1 MMGEKEAV
9 MTGFLKDP
17 LSPTMFPANCDMRTL
32 AGFRRTMSGGDQQLL
47 DELLGSV
54 DDHWPLQAES
64 AHLTRLDL
72 LLLTMVVEQ
81 HRRLK
86 QLEAGLV

>member
-1 MMGEKEAV
+1 

-17 LSPTMFPANCDMRTL
+17 LSPTMFPPHSDMRTL
-32 AGFRRTMSGGDQQLL
+32 AGFRRTMSDGDQQLL
-47 DELLGSV
+47 DELLGTV
-54 DDHWPLQAES
+54 DQHWPFEQSA

-81 HRRLK
+81 HKRLK
-86 QLEAGLV
+86 QLEGCAS